1 MSAHSFPS
9 QDDGLSGLFDA
20 SPDRPIHTSA
30 AAELA
35 FVLGL
40 VSLLAMPFSLMHAA
54 SIGTAAIGAV
64 LGIVG
69 VATTSRP
76 DVAGRVLAPVGLF
89 FCLTVLTLVGLRYAG
104 LNTAF
109 GDDLVPTILAW
120 LEDLNDWFP
129 RP

>member
-9 QDDGLSGLFDA
+9 GDDGLSGLFDA

-40 VSLLAMPFSLMHAA
+40 VSLVAMPFSLMHAA
-54 SIGTAAIGAV
+54 SLATAALGAV

-89 FCLTVLTLVGLRYAG
+89 FCLTVLTVVGLRYAG
-104 LNTAF
+104 LDTAF
-109 GDDLVPTILAW
+109 GDALVPTILSW
-120 LEDLNDWFP
+120 LQDLNEWFP
-129 RP
+129 HP

>member
-1 MSAHSFPS
+1 MSAYSFPS
-9 QDDGLSGLFDA
+9 EDDGLNGLFDA

-40 VSLLAMPFSLMHAA
+40 VSLVAMPFSLMHTA
-54 SIGTAAIGAV
+54 SLATAALGAV

-76 DVAGRVLAPVGLF
+76 DVAGRVLAPLGLF
-89 FCLTVLTLVGLRYAG
+89 FCLTVLTVVGLRYAG
-104 LNTAF
+104 LDTAF
-109 GDDLVPTILAW
+109 GDALVPTILS
-120 LEDLNDWFP
+120 LLQDLNEWFP
-129 RP
+129 TP